1 MKDRG
6 LNVYDS
12 SFRFI
17 IKPNLTCWFLSV
29 GHYLFLSH
37 FNLSFF
43 CRWSIFFLLQTAT
56 LLTSHVVLRLESS
69 DTVSHSLLILQ
80 SIRKGLISD

>member
-43 CRWSIFFLLQTAT
+43 AGDQFSSFFKQQP
-56 LLTSHVVLRLESS
+56 SLR
-69 DTVSHSLLILQ
+69 HMWC
-80 SIRKGLISD
+80 